1 MLVTA
6 GPTYEPIDPVRF
18 IGNRSSGKMGFAIAE
33 AFYLQGADVVLITGP
48 TKEQTPYQKIKQV
61 SVQTAA
67 QMFTAC
73 DAEKDADIV
82 VMSAAVADFT
92 PARQEENKIKKTKED
107 LVMHLLH
114 TKDILQYLGTQKR
127 PGQFIAGF
135 ALETNNEKENAVQ
148 KLKNKNLDCII
159 LNSLQDKGAGFD
171 LDTNKISIIDRD
183 AVSTFGLMSKKE
195 TANRIV
201 EYIINHLKA

>member
-1 MLVTA
+1 
-6 GPTYEPIDPVRF
+6 
-18 IGNRSSGKMGFAIAE
+18 MGFAIAE
-33 AFYLQGADVVLITGP
+33 AFYLEGADVVLITGP

-61 SVQTAA
+61 RVQTAA

-92 PARQEENKIKKTKED
+92 PARQEEKKIKKTKED
-107 LVMHLLH
+107 LVIQLSH
-114 TKDILQYLGTQKR
+114 TQDILQYLGTQKR

-171 LDTNKISIIDRD
+171 LDTNKISIIDHD

-201 EYIINHLKA
+201 EYIVSHLKA